1 MEISHEFNP
10 KTATI
15 AKRSHSSNVDV
26 ADKLYSLDKNAIS
39 KVSLA
44 ASSLLNNSEGLI
56 SKH

>member
-15 AKRSHSSNVDV
+15 AKRSHSSNVNV
-26 ADKLYSLDKNAIS
+26 AHKLYSLNHNAIL

-44 ASSLLNNSEGLI
+44 ASSLVNNSEGLI